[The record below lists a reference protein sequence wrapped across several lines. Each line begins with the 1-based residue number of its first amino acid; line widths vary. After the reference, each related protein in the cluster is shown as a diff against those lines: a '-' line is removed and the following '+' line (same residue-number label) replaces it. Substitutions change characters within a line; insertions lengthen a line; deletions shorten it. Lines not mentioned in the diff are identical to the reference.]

1 MSQGDPPSP
10 TLAGPWPLQLG
21 KSECEG
27 CVPVISVATA
37 LVSLILFWGSPLFT
51 AGSWDFK
58 SPSQSTLHKCL
69 QCRSTFYELTDS
81 LSWDSHLTFWG
92 RPARCK
98 CVYVTHRRVC
108 FQKPLLC
115 FPGLCWWALAPGPA
129 HPGET
134 GGAVGAQTI
143 LEEPSDKMLRQ
154 GSVSLRSIGAYKGVW
169 AHTCPCVSVCVWER
183 KCVCVWCD
191 QNTLTQAWSLYSQE
205 VTLGILRCCRC
216 CCY

>member
-92 RPARCK
+92 R
-98 CVYVTHRRVC
+98 
-108 FQKPLLC
+108 QQ
-115 FPGLCWWALAPGPA
+115 
-129 HPGET
+129 
-134 GGAVGAQTI
+134 GA
-143 LEEPSDKMLRQ
+143 
-154 GSVSLRSIGAYKGVW
+154 SVSTWPTEES
-169 AHTCPCVSVCVWER
+169 VSRNHCCASLGCAGEPWPLGLL
-183 KCVCVWCD
+183 
-191 QNTLTQAWSLYSQE
+191 TLGRQE
-205 VTLGILRCCRC
+205 VLWELKQSWKSLRTKC
-216 CCY
+216 